1 MTEEEINV
9 AICRHFGWRFKG
21 DPEFDAYTE
30 GWATPESFA
39 ALPSADLSQK
49 HIPNLVSRHSIP
61 KYAADLNAMHEAEK
75 MLTEEQKHKYLDY
88 LSTFTEG
95 RRDEDYV
102 WWDTVFA
109 TASQR
114 AEAFGQTLNLW

>member
-1 MTEEEINV
+1 MQLTNEQKRIKIAE
-9 AICRHFGWRFKG
+9 ACGWTQHSDG
-21 DPEFDAYTE
+21 YWSNLTL
-30 GWATPESFA
+30 TPRGSVSA
-39 ALPSADLSQK
+39 SALPDYL
-49 HIPNLVSRHSIP
+49 N
-61 KYAADLNAMHEAEK
+61 DLNAMHEAEK

-114 AEAFGQTLNLW
+114 AEAFGRTLNLW